1 MSKIKICGLRSLEDI
16 TAANLYQPDFVG
28 FVFSQS
34 KRQVQKEQAA
44 LLKANLSKNI
54 LAVGVFVNEPADT
67 VCSLAKAGVMDWIQ
81 LHGDEDASY
90 IAQIKKR
97 TGCSVIKAIRVR
109 CQADILQ
116 AQALPCDFLLFD
128 TYRVK
133 SYGGTGT
140 RFDWKLIPPHC
151 TKPFF
156 LAGGLNSSC
165 IVQAVQTVSPNCVDV
180 SSGVET
186 NGQKD
191 PTKMEEII
199 RLVRSAEYEQR

>member
-90 IAQIKKR
+90 IARSKKGR
-97 TGCSVIKAIRVR
+97 
-109 CQADILQ
+109 
-116 AQALPCDFLLFD
+116 
-128 TYRVK
+128 
-133 SYGGTGT
+133 
-140 RFDWKLIPPHC
+140 
-151 TKPFF
+151 
-156 LAGGLNSSC
+156 
-165 IVQAVQTVSPNCVDV
+165 
-180 SSGVET
+180 GV
-186 NGQKD
+186 
-191 PTKMEEII
+191 
-199 RLVRSAEYEQR
+199 L